1 MVVTSVPFRF
11 NMIFPKDF
19 ESKIGFDSLRSLL
32 IEKCETRLGKEE
44 AIAMSFSSDFDEIKR
59 RLLTVSEMQTLLSSG
74 AEMPEESVYDV
85 VPWLSEIRAAG
96 SFMSADRLQKLSA
109 TLRTMSAVGSFF
121 SKKDEGGATRY
132 PYLADEFSMLPAFP
146 SIVAEI
152 DRCIGRFGEVKDN
165 ASPGLA
171 DVRRAISA
179 ASGSM
184 QRAMRRVLDRAVQE
198 GIVDKDATPSLR
210 DGRMVIPV
218 AAGAKRGINGIVHD
232 QSATGKTVFIEPAE
246 VVEAGNRL
254 RELEMEERRE
264 IAIILTAITDMIRPS
279 AGEIIEGCKVLARLD
294 FIKAKAKFS
303 SETGG
308 EMPNL
313 SREPEIDWFH
323 AVHPGLL
330 LNLRQQGRT
339 PVPLDIHLDS
349 AKRILIISGPNAGG
363 KSVCLKTVAV
373 VQYMMQ
379 CGMLPTLYSNSHAG
393 IFSGIFI
400 DIGDEQS
407 IENDLSTYS
416 SHLANM
422 KFFLANAKA
431 TTLILAD
438 EMGSGTEP
446 QIGGALAQAILT
458 DLGKS
463 GCMGIVTTHYQNL
476 KTFAESEEGFVNGA
490 MLYDRQHLRPTFQ
503 LSIGNPGSSFAL
515 EIARNTGLPRDVIE
529 KAREIVGSD
538 YVNMD
543 KYLLDIQRDRRY
555 WQNKRL
561 NIKEKEHKL
570 DKLLETYES
579 NSSDLKSQRAAIL
592 KAAKEEAKE
601 ILAGANAAIERSIHE
616 IRKAEAEKERTRMVR
631 KELEEYKRN
640 LEAEEE
646 KEKVP
651 EVLKPLRHKSR
662 KTDAERKN
670 TKAQPSSVKSLE
682 AGDYVRMSSG
692 GVVGK
697 ILSVSGKKAEVA
709 FGALRTIVELSKLQP
724 AQKPKPTA
732 TDTVVTVS
740 SSTSNESRERQLNFK
755 NEIDVRGMRADE
767 ALQAVTYFLDDAVQ
781 FNAGRL
787 RILHGTGHGILKTLI
802 RQQLKANPNVADYH
816 DEDVRFGGA
825 GITVIDMER

>member
-1 MVVTSVPFRF
+1 
-11 NMIFPKDF
+11 MIFPKDF
-19 ESKIGFDSLRSLL
+19 EKKVGFDSLRSLL
-32 IEKCETRLGKEE
+32 VDKCETRLGKEE
-44 AIAMSFSSDFDEIKR
+44 ALAMRFSNDYNEIIR
-59 RLLTVSEMQTLLSSG
+59 RLTTVAEMQALLSSG
-74 AEMPEESVYDV
+74 TEMPEERIYDV

-96 SFMSADRLQKLSA
+96 SFLTADKLQKLAA
-109 TLRTMSAVGSFF
+109 TLSTMGAIGSFF
-121 SKKDEGGATRY
+121 SRKDDEGASRY
-132 PYLADEFSMLPAFP
+132 PFLSDEFSQLPEFP
-146 SIVAEI
+146 AIVREV

-171 DVRRAISA
+171 DVRKAMAA

-184 QRAMRRVLDRAVQE
+184 QRAMRRVLDRAISE
-198 GIVDKDATPSLR
+198 GVVEKDATPSLR

-218 AAGAKRGINGIVHD
+218 SAGLKRGISGIVHD
-232 QSATGKTVFIEPAE
+232 QSSTGKTVFIEPAE

-254 RELEMEERRE
+254 RELEMDERRE
-264 IAIILTAITDMIRPS
+264 IAIILTSITDMIRPVVD
-279 AGEIIEGCKVLARLD
+279 EIVKGCKVLAHLD
-294 FIKAKAKFS
+294 FIKAKSRFA

-308 EMPNL
+308 EMPNI
-313 SREPEIDWFH
+313 SRKPEIDWFH
-323 AVHPGLL
+323 AIHPGLL
-330 LNLRQQGRT
+330 LNLRQQGKS
-339 PVPLDIHLDS
+339 PVALDIHLDE
-349 AKRILIISGPNAGG
+349 KNRILIISGPNAGG

-373 VQYMMQ
+373 IQYMMQ
-379 CGMLPTLYSNSHAG
+379 CGMLPTLYSNSHLG

-422 KFFLANAKA
+422 KFFLNHANAA
-431 TTLILAD
+431 SLILAD

-446 QIGGALAQAILT
+446 QIGGALAQSILT
-458 DLGKS
+458 DLGKT

-476 KTFAESEEGFVNGA
+476 KTFAESEEGFINGA

-515 EIARNTGLPRDVIE
+515 EIARNTGLPSDVIE
-529 KAREIVGSD
+529 RAREIVGSD

-543 KYLLDIQRDRRY
+543 KYILDIQRDRRY
-555 WQNKRL
+555 WSNKRL
-561 NIKEKEHKL
+561 SIKEKEHKL

-579 NSSDLKSQRAAIL
+579 NSSDLKSQRAAIIR
-592 KAAKEEAKE
+592 AAKEEAKE
-601 ILAGANAAIERSIHE
+601 ILAGANAVIERSIHE
-616 IRKAEAEKERTRMVR
+616 IRKAEAEKERTRQVR
-631 KELEEYKRN
+631 KELEDYKRN
-640 LEAEEE
+640 LETEEA
-646 KEKVP
+646 KEKMP

-662 KTDAERKN
+662 KTMSEGSKPK
-670 TKAQPSSVKSLE
+670 TVSSSSPLE
-682 AGDYVRMSSG
+682 TGDYVRMSSG

-697 ILSVSGKKAEVA
+697 ILSISGKRAEVA
-709 FGALRTIVELSKLQP
+709 FGALRTIVELSKLQR
-724 AQKPKPTA
+724 AQKPKPSA
-732 TDTVVTVS
+732 TDTIITVS

-767 ALQAVTYFLDDAVQ
+767 ALQAVTYFLDDAIQ
-781 FNAGRL
+781 FNASRL

-802 RQQLKANPNVADYH
+802 RQQLKANPNVADFH